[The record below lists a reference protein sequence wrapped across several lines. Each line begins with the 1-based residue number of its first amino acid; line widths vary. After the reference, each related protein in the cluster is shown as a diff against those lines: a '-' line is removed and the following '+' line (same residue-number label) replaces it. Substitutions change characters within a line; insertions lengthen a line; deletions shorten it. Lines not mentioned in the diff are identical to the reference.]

1 VCVAM
6 IDIDHFKQFND
17 LNGHAA
23 GDRLL
28 RSCALAWKSHLRP
41 SDTLARYGGEEFAV
55 LLPDCSLDDATSV
68 LERLRKATPRGAT
81 ASVGVAERT
90 PGEAPADVL
99 ARADAALYLAKDTG
113 RNRLR
118 AA

>member
-1 VCVAM
+1 
-6 IDIDHFKQFND
+6 
-17 LNGHAA
+17 
-23 GDRLL
+23 
-28 RSCALAWKSHLRP
+28 
-41 SDTLARYGGEEFAV
+41 V

-68 LERLRKATPRGAT
+68 LERLRTATPRGAT

-90 PGEAPADVL
+90 PGEAPTDVL
-99 ARADAALYLAKDTG
+99 ARADSALYRAKGTG